1 MGGVGVAPE
10 GGPCSRTGREA
21 AAESHVGC
29 RKWRLADSGSGLV
42 RVLVARSSS
51 ACLGRGRMR
60 STDGNGQDETKVRFD
75 VLEFGIRAKASWRS
89 LG

>member
-1 MGGVGVAPE
+1 MGGVGVTPE

-60 STDGNGQDETKVRFD
+60 STDGDGQDEAESTID

-89 LG
+89 FG